1 MDIFEEIIEAKKASV
16 SVVLATVI
24 ESLGSA
30 PRGAGARMLIRQ
42 DGTSLG
48 TIGGG
53 AIEKIVEDEAMKIM
67 GTAAPKTIKHSL
79 KDIGMECG
87 GGMTV
92 FIEPLN
98 PRPQLFVF
106 GAGHIGA
113 VLSQIA
119 KMMDFSV
126 TVIDNRPAFANRE
139 KLPWADA
146 VVADE
151 YLNAFNTLTFSRST
165 YSVILTHKHAN
176 DFEVLERCI
185 EQPHAYIGMIGSKK
199 KVNTCLQ
206 GLRDKGVSEKVIESI
221 YSPIGIPIAANTP
234 AEIAVSIAAELADVR
249 NKTEAGKPV
258 SCPSAL

>member
-1 MDIFEEIIEAKKASV
+1 MDIFEYIVEAKKRNEPLVRAS
-16 SVVLATVI
+16 VI

-30 PRGAGARMLIRQ
+30 PRGAGARMIIRQ
-42 DGTSLG
+42 DGTTMG

-53 AIEKIVEDEAMKIM
+53 SIEKMVEDEAMKIM
-67 GTAAPKTIKHSL
+67 GTAAPKTITHQL

-87 GGMTV
+87 GGMSV

-98 PRPQLFVF
+98 PVPQLFVF

-119 KMMDFSV
+119 RLMDFSV
-126 TVIDNRPAFANRE
+126 TVIDNRPEFANRE
-139 KLPWADA
+139 KLSWADA
-146 VVADE
+146 VVADD
-151 YLNAFNTLTFSRST
+151 YLNAFDELTFTPST
-165 YSVILTHKHAN
+165 YSVILTHKHAH
-176 DFEVLERCI
+176 DSEVLERCI

-199 KVNTCLQ
+199 KVNACLQ
-206 GLRDKGVSEKVIESI
+206 RLRDKGVSEAVIESI
-221 YSPIGIPIAANTP
+221 YSPIGIHIAANTP

-249 NKTEAGKPV
+249 NKTESGKPV